1 MRFWTHIPA
10 SLLLYLL
17 LIWLFNLPVNIPGM
31 VITGLISVVPDII
44 DKVTGKHR
52 GFGHSFIFLA
62 PAILAFMIN
71 ISLGLSI
78 VSAFITHVA
87 LDCVTKKGVPLFYPF
102 SETRLLYPKKEKS
115 RITTGSSREVA
126 LAMLIIF
133 CLVPVAYGLT
143 VGMPDL
149 EEIWAQDEELENKTE
164 NNSAKE
170 YIKRDYR
177 GYYSPKSEDKKV
189 EVIVKVVDLRR
200 NYSNSGRVDLNE
212 SHINQT
218 QD

>member
-1 MRFWTHIPA
+1 MRFWTHIPT
-10 SLLLYLL
+10 SLLLYLV
-17 LIWLFNLPVNIPGM
+17 LIWLFNLPVTIPGM
-31 VITGLISVVPDII
+31 LITGLISVVPDII

-78 VSAFITHVA
+78 VSAYVTHVA
-87 LDCVTKKGVPLFYPF
+87 LDCATKKGVPLFYPF

-133 CLVPVAYGLT
+133 CLVPLAYGLT

-149 EEIWAQDEELENKTE
+149 DEIWAQDEDVEENKTE
-164 NNSAKE
+164 NRSDKE
-170 YIKRDYR
+170 
-177 GYYSPKSEDKKV
+177 
-189 EVIVKVVDLRR
+189 
-200 NYSNSGRVDLNE
+200 
-212 SHINQT
+212 
-218 QD
+218 